1 MQNPNS
7 HNSLDRMLHDFYLGN
22 TSLAELSYDVESMF
36 FKNSPLSRE
45 KIFITGLARSG
56 TTSIFN
62 YLYESDEY
70 ASLLYSDMPFLLMP
84 NLWDKLHTKKT
95 LPKTERFHEDN
106 ILVGND
112 SPEALDEFFW
122 KVFLG
127 NSYIKDDFLELNNI
141 TDNVLEKYEEY
152 ISLICRA
159 RGKSKYLSKNNNS
172 ILRLPYL
179 LKMNS
184 PSKVILLYRNPIEH
198 ASSLMKLHL
207 RFSDHQKKDKFTLRY
222 FNYLGHH
229 EFGLNQKPFLL
240 DQATD
245 PSILTQEKT
254 SLDFWL
260 NSWINYYKYI
270 LNNFSNNITLVSFED
285 VCSSPKKPYSYL
297 KKLLKID
304 DYEKIPLPYSAPN
317 YNHKKEFSKILNE
330 EASEIYNDLNK
341 KRLYI

>member
-22 TSLAELSYDVESMF
+22 TSLAKLSLDIENMF
-36 FKNSPLSRE
+36 FKNPPLSKE
-45 KIFITGLARSG
+45 NIFITGLARSG

-62 YLYESDEY
+62 YLYESNKY

-84 NLWDKLHTKKT
+84 NLWDKLHTKKIQ
-95 LPKTERFHEDN
+95 PKSERFHGDN

-127 NSYIKDDFLELNNI
+127 NSYVKNDFLALNNI
-141 TDNVLEKYEEY
+141 TDDILEKYQGY

-159 RGKSKYLSKNNNS
+159 RGKSKYISKNNNS
-172 ILRLPYL
+172 ILRLLHL

-184 PSKVILLYRNPIEH
+184 PSKIILLYRNPIDH

-207 RFSDHQKKDKFTLRY
+207 RFSELMKKDKFTLRY

-240 DQATD
+240 DQVTD
-245 PSILTQEKT
+245 SSILTQEKT
-254 SLDFWL
+254 SLDFWIT
-260 NSWINYYKYI
+260 SWINYYNYI
-270 LNNFSNNITLVSFED
+270 LNNFSDNITLISFED
-285 VCSSPKKPYSYL
+285 LCAGPEKPYSYL
-297 KKLLKID
+297 KEILNIS
-304 DYEKIPLPYSAPN
+304 DYEKTPSPYTAPIYYEKN
-317 YNHKKEFSKILNE
+317 ESSKILNE
-330 EASEIYNDLNK
+330 QALEIYKELNK
-341 KRLYI
+341 KREYI

>member
-7 HNSLDRMLHDFYLGN
+7 HNSLDRMLHDFSLGN
-22 TSLAELSYDVESMF
+22 TSLAELSFDIESIF
-36 FKNSPLSRE
+36 FKNSPLSTE
-45 KIFITGLARSG
+45 NIFITGLARSG

-62 YLYESDEY
+62 YLHESVEY

-84 NLWDKLHTKKT
+84 NLWDKLSNKKKM
-95 LPKTERFHEDN
+95 PKTERFHGDN

-127 NSYIKDDFLELNNI
+127 NSYIKNDFLSLNNI
-141 TDNVLEKYEEY
+141 TDTILEKYQEY

-184 PSKVILLYRNPIEH
+184 PSKVILLYRNPIDH

-207 RFSDHQKKDKFTLRY
+207 RFSDIQKKDKFTLRY

-245 PSILTQEKT
+245 SSILTQEKT

-285 VCSSPKKPYSYL
+285 VCSNPEKPYSYL
-297 KKLLKID
+297 KELLNIP
-304 DYEKIPLPYSAPN
+304 DYEKIPLPYTAPA
-317 YNHKKEFSKILNE
+317 YNEKNEFSKILSAQ
-330 EASEIYNDLNK
+330 ASEIYNELNK
-341 KRLYI
+341 KRVYI